1 MKKYYFIFFIIFI
14 FPIGCKKD
22 SQDAAKK
29 PEIKKVEINNSDHEL
44 QSAKPSGVTYTPIVT
59 KTEVKNIEESEDCK
73 DVEVIMGSGRE
84 CIIQNTDL
92 NKAYQNIIKDRKVEE
107 SDYFLSDIPNTN
119 KSVEVNKN
127 GLISIDYEI
136 LKNRVSISMN
146 YQGGVTEVTL
156 EKINNTVKR
165 SIYHY
170 AD

>member
-14 FPIGCKKD
+14 FTIGCKKD
-22 SQDAAKK
+22 SEDAAKK
-29 PEIKKVEINNSDHEL
+29 SEIKKVEINNSDGEL
-44 QSAKPSGVTYTPIVT
+44 ESAKLSGVTNIPIVA
-59 KTEVKNIEESEDCK
+59 KTEVKNVEESEDCK

-92 NKAYQNIIKDRKVEE
+92 NKAYQNIIKDKKVEE
-107 SDYFLSDIPNTN
+107 SEYFLSDIPNKN
-119 KSVEVNKN
+119 KSVEINKN

-136 LKNRVSISMN
+136 LKNRVAISMN